1 MEGTVPRTGG
11 FGEVSRVWTPPIAKS
26 PLESA
31 TPLGGRAVY
40 CFDRICFAQ
49 EPLMTSITFPSLL
62 SFISLPGGMEW
73 IIILIIG
80 LLIFGRKLPDVGRG
94 IGQGIREFKKGLKDV
109 EDDVKRDEPA
119 QRKTLPGDQVAQSTE
134 GTQSRAEQR

>member
-1 MEGTVPRTGG
+1 
-11 FGEVSRVWTPPIAKS
+11 
-26 PLESA
+26 
-31 TPLGGRAVY
+31 
-40 CFDRICFAQ
+40 
-49 EPLMTSITFPSLL
+49 MTSITFPSLL

-94 IGQGIREFKKGLKDV
+94 IGQGIREFKRGLKDV

-119 QRKTLPGDQVAQSTE
+119 QRKTLPGDQVAQATE

>member
-1 MEGTVPRTGG
+1 
-11 FGEVSRVWTPPIAKS
+11 
-26 PLESA
+26 
-31 TPLGGRAVY
+31 
-40 CFDRICFAQ
+40 
-49 EPLMTSITFPSLL
+49 MTSITFPSLL

-94 IGQGIREFKKGLKDV
+94 IGQGIREFKRGLKDV

>member
-1 MEGTVPRTGG
+1 
-11 FGEVSRVWTPPIAKS
+11 
-26 PLESA
+26 
-31 TPLGGRAVY
+31 
-40 CFDRICFAQ
+40 
-49 EPLMTSITFPSLL
+49 MTSITFPSLL

-134 GTQSRAEQR
+134 GAQSRAEQR